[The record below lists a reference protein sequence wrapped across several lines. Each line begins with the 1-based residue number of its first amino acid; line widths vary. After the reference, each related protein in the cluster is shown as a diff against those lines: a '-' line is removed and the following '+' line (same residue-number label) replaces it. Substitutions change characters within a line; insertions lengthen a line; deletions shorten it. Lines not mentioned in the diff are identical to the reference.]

1 MQAYV
6 DAGVSDCTARGAW
19 FETEQGVAS
28 AGEAPFAA
36 AYLLWPSFQAWNLPP
51 RLLTA
56 QGLGLPGTFQPSFLK
71 CHLRE
76 EDEVIRQ

>member
-1 MQAYV
+1 M

-19 FETEQGVAS
+19 FEKKSGVGS
-28 AGEAPFAA
+28 AGEIPLSVA

-51 RLLTA
+51 GLLTA

-76 EDEVIRQ
+76 KDEVTRQ